1 METRKAWVVG
11 TLAIVGGMAGGM
23 LGAYLFTAM
32 PAKASE
38 AQPVAQ
44 TLRVQNLQI
53 VDPAG
58 KVRAEIAVEHDGLV
72 RLSFFTDHGRRRM
85 AMGVLGDGEPAFGM
99 YDSVG
104 NPRIGLN
111 IPPDDSAGVRLVD
124 DKGRPRL
131 RLSERED
138 GSTSVELMGKS
149 GRVIWE
155 APHHGVTASAD
166 AGTRTASLR

>member
-1 METRKAWVVG
+1 METKKAWVLG
-11 TLAIVGGMAGGM
+11 TLAILGGMAGGM
-23 LGAYLFTAM
+23 LGAYLFSAV

-38 AQPVAQ
+38 AQPVAR
-44 TLRVQNLQI
+44 TLRVQDLQI
-53 VDPAG
+53 VDAAG
-58 KVRAEIAVEHDGLV
+58 RVRAELSVERDGLA
-72 RLSFFTDHGRRRM
+72 RLSFLTEHGKRRM

-124 DKGRPRL
+124 GKGRSRL
-131 RLSERED
+131 RMSELED
-138 GSTSVELMGKS
+138 GSTSVELIGESGK
-149 GRVIWE
+149 VIWE

-166 AGTRTASLR
+166 GGTRTASLP